1 MDYENMTVAELKDLL
16 RDAGLPVSGKKADL
30 VARLQETTDASED
43 LENVEDVIEEEIDVD
58 EDEFES
64 DDFFED
70 EWDDFHTARQKPV
83 LDDATKDALE
93 TRAA

>member
-43 LENVEDVIEEEIDVD
+43 LEDVEDIIEEETDSNPMISLKTNGMTSILLVK
-58 EDEFES
+58 S
-64 DDFFED
+64 
-70 EWDDFHTARQKPV
+70 QY
-83 LDDATKDALE
+83 
-93 TRAA
+93 